1 MAKSIKNYEKK
12 YTALEEVVKKLDD
25 ESLSMH
31 ELLKTYKEGLTLVKE
46 CSDLL
51 QLVEEEIEQI
61 IETVQVG
68 DKVRFFRYNRI
79 RIFIQKLLSFKEL
92 RILC

>member
-31 ELLKTYKEGLTLVKE
+31 ELLKIYKEGLTLVKE

-51 QLVEEEIEQI
+51 QLVEEEVEQI
-61 IETVQVG
+61 IETVQV
-68 DKVRFFRYNRI
+68 NTN
-79 RIFIQKLLSFKEL
+79 
-92 RILC
+92 